1 MRNSTTL
8 DANKLALIGAGL
20 LLSPL
25 AQADFIADSNASL
38 EMRNYYF
45 NRDFR
50 QSDSRDKA
58 EEWAQGFLLRL
69 ESGYTEGTVGF
80 GLDAVGMLGLKLD
93 SGGGTGGTNLLL
105 PHSDGGSHDSY
116 SKLAVA
122 AKVKISNSVLKVGDF
137 TVKDPVVNTGDARL
151 LLSTFRGAL
160 LTVKEIPDWNFNY
173 GELSKLNYNESTDYQ
188 DLSASRIGGTSDRFR
203 FGGFDYT
210 VLPTLTASY
219 RRGQLDGIYQQDYF
233 GGLYVLPLGEG
244 QRLKTDLRYA
254 VSREDGNFQS
264 LDNKS
269 LGLMTTYTVGGH
281 SFGAGYQKMTGSDPF
296 PYINRADPYLVN
308 FVMVN
313 DFGNINEKSWQAR
326 YDFDFAAVGVPGL
339 SFMTRYVHGDE
350 VHTTATSNGK
360 EWERNTDIAYVI
372 QSGPLKNFGM
382 KWRNA
387 TIRSTFGNDLDE
399 NRIVLTY
406 NLPLW

>member
-1 MRNSTTL
+1 MRPTIAPRL
-8 DANKLALIGAGL
+8 DKLALMSAGL
-20 LLSPL
+20 VLTPL
-25 AQADFIADSNASL
+25 AHADFIAASKASL

-50 QSDSRDKA
+50 QADARDKA
-58 EEWAQGFLLRL
+58 EEWAQGFLLRY
-69 ESGYTEGTVGF
+69 ESGFTEGTVGL
-80 GLDAVGMLGLKLD
+80 GLDATGMLGLKLD
-93 SGGGTGGTNLLL
+93 SGGGTGGTNLLK
-105 PHSDGGSHDSY
+105 PDGDGGSHDIY
-116 SKLAVA
+116 TKMAVA
-122 AKVKISNSVLKVGDF
+122 AKLKISRSVLKVGDF

-160 LTVKEIPDWNFNY
+160 LSVQEVPGLNINY
-173 GELSKLNYNESTDYQ
+173 GELRQLNYNESSDYL
-188 DLSASRIGGTSDRFR
+188 DLTANRIGGTSDRFR
-203 FGGFDYT
+203 FGGFDYNL
-210 VLPTLTASY
+210 LPSLTTSY
-219 RRGQLDGIYQQDYF
+219 RRGQLQGIYQQDYF
-233 GGLYVLPLGEG
+233 GVLNVLPLGNG

-254 VSREDGNFQS
+254 LSREDGSFQA
-264 LDNKS
+264 LDNKAF
-269 LGLMTTYTVGGH
+269 GAMTTYTLGGH
-281 SFGAGYQKMTGSDPF
+281 SFGAGYQKMNGSDPF
-296 PYINRADPYLVN
+296 PYIGRADPFLVN

-313 DFGNINEKSWQAR
+313 DFANVNEQSWQAR

-339 SFMTRYVHGDE
+339 SFMTRYVHGED
-350 VHTTATSNGK
+350 VHSGSGNAGK